1 MDTKPTGK
9 RDRLRD
15 LAAQYSLG
23 AEDFFKVHNSVIV
36 TRTGVEKIASIANI
50 SLSYEVIHINL
61 EAKEA
66 CVKCTAFRADGDEV
80 VSAESFGESAPYNTK
95 APYPVAM
102 AEKRAKARA
111 ILQLTEFYQEGVYAE
126 DESDD
131 FKKPRQW
138 EQPSLTQKTSQQP
151 SG

>member
-15 LAAQYSLG
+15 LAAKYSLG
-23 AEDFFKVHNSVIV
+23 SEDFFKVHNSAIV
-36 TRTGVEKIASIANI
+36 TRTGVEKIASHANI
-50 SLSYEVIHINL
+50 TLAYEVIHINL
-61 EAKEA
+61 QAKEA
-66 CVKCTAFRADGDEV
+66 CVKCTAFRADGEEV
-80 VSAESFGESAPYNTK
+80 ISAESFGESAPYNTK

-131 FKKPRQW
+131 FKKPR
-138 EQPSLTQKTSQQP
+138 P
-151 SG
+151 